1 MIALYKDGDTND
13 VCNYR
18 PISIL
23 PILSKIV
30 ERHVH
35 EHLFEYLTAHNLI
48 YKHQSGIR
56 KQHSTESALAFMIDT
71 LLFNLDKN
79 RINGMVSVDFKKA
92 FDMVNHTILLS
103 KLKIY
108 RLDKDSLY
116 WFESYLNDRTQL
128 VSFKG
133 NLSTVDSITSG
144 VPQGSILGPLLFF
157 MFINDLPLHTSTQ
170 TDIFA
175 DDTSLLA
182 SSDVSKIEDLN
193 EILCRE
199 VSNVNKWAKSNHLP
213 LNGPKQERF

>member
-1 MIALYKDGDTND
+1 
-13 VCNYR
+13 
-18 PISIL
+18 
-23 PILSKIV
+23 
-30 ERHVH
+30 
-35 EHLFEYLTAHNLI
+35 
-48 YKHQSGIR
+48 
-56 KQHSTESALAFMIDT
+56 
-71 LLFNLDKN
+71 
-79 RINGMVSVDFKKA
+79 MVSVDFKKA

-133 NLSTVDSITSG
+133 NLSTVDTITSG
-144 VPQGSILGPLLFF
+144 VPQGSILGPLLFL

-182 SSDVSKIEDLN
+182 SSDVSKIEELN
-193 EILCRE
+193 ETLCRE
-199 VSNVNKWAKSNHLP
+199 VSNVNEWAKSNHLP
-213 LNGPKQERF
+213 LNGCKTRTILIDGSQLRNRLSQTDRILDIQLEGKRLEQVDHFKLLGLEFDEKLSFASHIESLC